1 MNLKQ
6 AYSEP
11 ERKHASVPVG
21 PMTAGKNLKGRRHR
35 PAGRGKPLD
44 LPVLAVASVLSVPFG
59 VAVYHGGWVALAVVL
74 LALFGLAWGSS
85 RRG

>member
-1 MNLKQ
+1 M
-6 AYSEP
+6 
-11 ERKHASVPVG
+11 
-21 PMTAGKNLKGRRHR
+21 
-35 PAGRGKPLD
+35 
-44 LPVLAVASVLSVPFG
+44 AVASVLSVPFG